1 MVVNRYYRQT
11 FKPHVIRV
19 FSRVPWCYSIMC
31 WSITILILT
40 MLNAVAGR
48 DPILPNFIT
57 QLKTQEFKPEG
68 GVGFSVTIPSTL
80 KEDTPQ
86 SKDMP
91 FGKVIIHTYKSD
103 SYDGNVICID
113 FPPGYV
119 RQNDPQKL
127 LDYVLNSMIGVSK
140 ERRLNETSQG

>member
-1 MVVNRYYRQT
+1 
-11 FKPHVIRV
+11 
-19 FSRVPWCYSIMC
+19 
-31 WSITILILT
+31 